1 MEDSLNALL
10 TPAELQTVA
19 NTCTCFNLRK
29 ASRLISRF
37 YAETLK
43 PTGLVNTQ
51 FTILAAVAL
60 AETKP
65 PELGTMSHLAAGLG
79 MDRTTLTRNLK
90 PLERNGLLQIEPG
103 QDQRE
108 RVVGLTPA
116 GRERLAQA
124 FPLWQQAQAQVVAA
138 LGQQDWEQLLSQ
150 ITKTAVTLEAL

>member
-1 MEDSLNALL
+1 MESSSALL

-19 NTCTCFNLRK
+19 ATCTCFNLRK

-60 AETKP
+60 AETDSA
-65 PELGTMSHLAAGLG
+65 ELGTISRLAEGLG

-90 PLERNGLLQIEPG
+90 PLERDGLLQIDPG

-108 RVVGLTPA
+108 RVASLTPT

-124 FPLWQQAQAQVVAA
+124 FPLWQQAQAQVIAA
-138 LGQQDWEQLLSQ
+138 LGQQDWEQLLAE
-150 ITKTAVTLEAL
+150 ITKTVLTLETI